1 MRAANRRKKK
11 KKESRK
17 RPGCLGRLF
26 RFGAGLAAIL
36 LLAVA
41 GAAGWW
47 YLTWPAVGL
56 LARQNPE
63 TTAFVEQRIGQAGR
77 SAVRWSPVSGE
88 AISDQL
94 RIAVLVAED
103 IGFFD
108 HQGFA
113 RDEIE
118 AALRD
123 TIEKRKPLR
132 GASTI
137 TQQLAK
143 NLWLSPSRNP
153 LRKLREALL
162 TMDLERTLSKER
174 ILDLY
179 LNVAEFGPGVFGAEA
194 ASRHFFGKPAAG
206 LSAEEAA
213 GLAAG
218 LSRPSQWHPGC
229 GSEYYRKHVGTIR
242 QRMAKARGLPFDTDS
257 SSSR

>member
-1 MRAANRRKKK
+1 MHPMGTSKRSIK
-11 KKESRK
+11 RK
-17 RPGCLGRLF
+17 RKPRKQSGCLARMTRFTFRLIALTVLAL
-26 RFGAGLAAIL
+26 AGL
-36 LLAVA
+36 
-41 GAAGWW
+41 AGWW
-47 YLTWPAVGL
+47 YFTWPDVST
-56 LARQNPE
+56 LARQDPH
-63 TTAFVEQRIGQAGR
+63 TTAFIEQSREQNGQ
-77 SAVRWSPVSGE
+77 STVRWKPVAGE

-94 RIAVLVAED
+94 RVAVLVSED

-113 RDEIE
+113 RDEIK

-162 TMDLERTLSKER
+162 TMDLERRLSKER

-179 LNVAEFGPGVFGAEA
+179 LNTAEFGPAIFGAEA
-194 ASRHFFGKPAAG
+194 ASRHYFGKPASN
-206 LSAEEAA
+206 LSAAEAA

-229 GSEYYRKHVGTIR
+229 GSTSYQR
-242 QRMAKARGLPFDTDS
+242 QVRTTRARMKKARGLPF
-257 SSSR
+257 

>member
-1 MRAANRRKKK
+1 MKAGKRAKKK
-11 KKESRK
+11 KKKTRK
-17 RPGCLGRLF
+17 QPGCLGRFARLCI
-26 RFGAGLAAIL
+26 RLVALVVLAAAGL
-36 LLAVA
+36 
-41 GAAGWW
+41 AGWW
-47 YLTWPAVGL
+47 YLTWPDVGS
-56 LARQNPE
+56 LAGRYPE
-63 TTAFVEQRIGQAGR
+63 TTAFVEQSRERNGR
-77 SAVRWSPVSGE
+77 SAVRWEPIPGE
-88 AISDQL
+88 AIPNQL
-94 RIAVLVAED
+94 RIAVLVSED

-162 TMDLERTLSKER
+162 TMDLERRLTKER

-179 LNVAEFGPGVFGAEA
+179 LNTAEFGPGIFGAEA
-194 ASRHFFGKPAAG
+194 ASRHFFSKPAAD
-206 LSAEEAA
+206 LSKGEAA

-218 LSRPSQWHPGC
+218 LSRPSRWHPGC
-229 GSEYYRKHVGTIR
+229 GSASYQRQVRTIR
-242 QRMAKARGLPFDTDS
+242 HRMGKVRGLPFGTDGGS
-257 SSSR
+257 SP